1 MGGMNATCASLLSY
15 STRHLS
21 RVEAL
26 LQKTFVFDLV
36 LQSGGQGLALL
47 DDEDSARQ
55 VSDEGGGVEGALAKT
70 MEVLHGKKTAGGG
83 EDDDS
88 DDDEIVQQSSDDE
101 IVTSAAPPLAKEVKD
116 EDDDEVLETNA
127 VAQKRAVA
135 EEKAEAANGAAR
147 K

>member
-55 VSDEGGGVEGALAKT
+55 VSDEGGGAEGALAKT

-83 EDDDS
+83 DEDDS

-101 IVTSAAPPLAKEVKD
+101 IVMSAAPTKEA
-116 EDDDEVLETNA
+116 DDDDDDEEVLETSA
-127 VAQKRAVA
+127 VAQKREAA
-135 EEKAEAANGAAR
+135 EEKSEAAT
-147 K
+147 